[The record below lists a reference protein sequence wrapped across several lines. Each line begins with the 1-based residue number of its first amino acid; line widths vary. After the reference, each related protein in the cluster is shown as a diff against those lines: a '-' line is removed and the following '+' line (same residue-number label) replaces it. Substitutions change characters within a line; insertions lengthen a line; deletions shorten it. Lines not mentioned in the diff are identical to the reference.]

1 MKSQID
7 LIYSNMFIVHITDNG
22 MSWGGFQADFDD
34 TSASSLSST
43 GVQRQSGKAQI
54 VTFLRG

>member
-1 MKSQID
+1 MNKSQID

-34 TSASSLSST
+34 KSASSLSSI
-43 GVQRQSGKAQI
+43 GVQRQSGKAHL
-54 VTFLRG
+54 F